1 MPKKMSREE
10 QLERSADILCKNAY
24 RLCKETFGGSAR
36 GKPVDAKTLKDVSA
50 AVKESANV
58 AELVGKRPAGSA
70 ALFAVTVEPAA
81 AEFAE

>member
-10 QLERSADILCKNAY
+10 QLEKSADILCKNAY
-24 RLCKETFGGSAR
+24 RLCRETFGTGK

-58 AELVGKRPAGSA
+58 AELVGKRNTGDGAR
-70 ALFAVTVEPAA
+70 FAVTVDPSA
-81 AEFAE
+81 AEYAE